1 MIPFLV
7 SLLGLAVIS
16 LCIFL
21 FWQTGKTWFNRV
33 FGEALVQDIRDIRE
47 AKAAESADSADSKE

>member
-1 MIPFLV
+1 MIPILV